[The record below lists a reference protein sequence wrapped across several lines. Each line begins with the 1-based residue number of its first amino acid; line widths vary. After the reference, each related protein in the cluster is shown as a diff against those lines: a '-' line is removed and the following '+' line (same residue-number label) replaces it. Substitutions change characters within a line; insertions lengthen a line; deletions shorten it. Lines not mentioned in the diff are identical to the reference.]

1 MMDFLIKV
9 FHGVT
14 FAIALSAVLCATTTP
29 PNNEWSKKAYRLMN
43 IAAFNVWKSE
53 DKCPRMDVGSV
64 SDTAQ
69 ISWRQIAVQQQE
81 RLRTG
86 AEGET
91 VREAVETILPTVY
104 TKQGNKVEAQPLAPT
119 QRVNVSV

>member
-1 MMDFLIKV
+1 MDIS
-9 FHGVT
+9 
-14 FAIALSAVLCATTTP
+14 I
-29 PNNEWSKKAYRLMN
+29 
-43 IAAFNVWKSE
+43 
-53 DKCPRMDVGSV
+53 

-69 ISWRQIAVQQQE
+69 ISWKQVAIQKQE

-91 VREAVETILPTVY
+91 IKEMVETVMPVLY
-104 TKQGNKVEAQPLAPT
+104 TKEGNKVEAQPLAPS